1 MGIKAVLVVGVVP
14 CTERAEV
21 GEVYFARDDR
31 KIVIS
36 LTKREIKHNKGV
48 WRMPWH

>member
-1 MGIKAVLVVGVVP
+1 MRPFSWLGVVP

-31 KIVIS
+31 KIVNFAD
-36 LTKREIKHNKGV
+36 KREIKRKKGV

>member
-1 MGIKAVLVVGVVP
+1 MKAVVRGGRPLHG
-14 CTERAEV
+14 TSRY
-21 GEVYFARDDR
+21 GDR